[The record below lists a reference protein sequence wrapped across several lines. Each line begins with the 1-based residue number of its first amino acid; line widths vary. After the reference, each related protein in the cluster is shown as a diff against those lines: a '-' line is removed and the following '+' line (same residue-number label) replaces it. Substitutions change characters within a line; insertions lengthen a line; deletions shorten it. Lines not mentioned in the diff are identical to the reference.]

1 MYQIASANKVM
12 IPAMSAVKFPALEV
26 SFSDGRIVPIPTSS
40 TESPKASLI
49 CISFRANSQVQ
60 DVIIELKKS
69 VLRAWIIWILI
80 FFINIDV
87 Y

>member
-1 MYQIASANKVM
+1 M
-12 IPAMSAVKFPALEV
+12 IPAMSAVKFPSLEV

-60 DVIIELKKS
+60 DVIRELKKS
-69 VLRAWIIWILI
+69 VLTVKNLDS
-80 FFINIDV
+80 FFFFF
-87 Y
+87 YRY